1 MCMSTQSKIY
11 YYSLLMKY
19 LIKIRKVGE
28 FPDGPVVKIP
38 HFHCMVL
45 GSIPTHRTKTTQAHH
60 AAKKRKKISKLDF
73 SLNEKR

>member
-1 MCMSTQSKIY
+1 
-11 YYSLLMKY
+11 MKY
-19 LIKIRKVGE
+19 LINIRTVGE

-60 AAKKRKKISKLDF
+60 AAKKRKKISKPDF

>member
-11 YYSLLMKY
+11 FYSPLMKY
-19 LIKIRKVGE
+19 LIEIRKVGE
-28 FPDGPVVKIP
+28 FPDGPVVKNS

-45 GSIPTHRTKTTQAHH
+45 GSIPTQSTKTTQAHH

-73 SLNEKR
+73 TV